1 MTDVS
6 YLYHKN
12 GRIFLSVVKDLF
24 DNSILAYQISKKNDI
39 KLVMDNLSRVFS
51 KQNYKCILHSDQGF
65 QYTSNIYKDTL
76 ESLGV
81 TISHSRKGNCYDN
94 ACCEN
99 FFSHLKS
106 ESLYLQPAISEQ
118 ELIKQVND
126 YIIWYNNDRPQG
138 KLKGMTPI
146 EFRNHT

>member
-1 MTDVS
+1 MNLLLGKQVKIIC
-6 YLYHKN
+6 YH
-12 GRIFLSVVKDLF
+12 
-24 DNSILAYQISKKNDI
+24 
-39 KLVMDNLSRVFS
+39 
-51 KQNYKCILHSDQGF
+51 
-65 QYTSNIYKDTL
+65 TL

-106 ESLYLQPAISEQ
+106 ELLHLKPAPSEE

-146 EFRNHT
+146 EF

>member
-6 YLYHKN
+6 YLYHKT
-12 GRIFLSVVKDLF
+12 GRIFLSVVKDLY

-39 KLVMDNLSRVFS
+39 KLVMDNLSQVFS
-51 KQNYKCILHSDQGF
+51 KRSYDCILHSDQGF
-65 QYTSNIYKDTL
+65 QYTSLIYKDTL

-106 ESLYLQPAISEQ
+106 ESLYLQPEKSER

-126 YIIWYNNDRPQG
+126 YIIWYNNDRPQS
-138 KLKGMTPI
+138 KLKGMTPL

>member
-1 MTDVS
+1 M
-6 YLYHKN
+6 Y
-12 GRIFLSVVKDLF
+12 

-39 KLVMDNLSRVFS
+39 KLVMDNLSQVFS
-51 KQNYKCILHSDQGF
+51 KRSYDCILHSDQGF
-65 QYTSNIYKDTL
+65 QYTSLIYKDTL

-106 ESLYLQPAISEQ
+106 ELLYLQPAQSEK

-138 KLKGMTPI
+138 KLKGMTPV
-146 EFRNHT
+146 EFRKHTF